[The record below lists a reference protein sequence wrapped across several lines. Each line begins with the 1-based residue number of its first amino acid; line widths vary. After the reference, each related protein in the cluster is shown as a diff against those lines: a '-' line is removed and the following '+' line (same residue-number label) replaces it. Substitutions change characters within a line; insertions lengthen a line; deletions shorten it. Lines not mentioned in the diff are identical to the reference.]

1 MSDSA
6 KLLWQRWHDA
16 DQLLDRVLEVPA
28 DRRAAELARLVG
40 EDGELE
46 ALVLRLLARL
56 DETGGRLAAPA
67 PGVVAGAFKLDAV
80 ARAALED
87 LEPGAVVDRYRVTR
101 RLGRGGMATVY
112 EAVRADGVYSNRAA
126 LKVLRRGLDTED
138 VVRRFLDERQILSR
152 LRHPNIAQLLDGG
165 SLADGRPYLVME
177 LVEGERITD
186 HADRLKLGVPDR
198 LDLFL
203 QVAEA
208 VSAAHRQLVVHRDI
222 KPSNVLVDGD
232 GRVALLDFGI
242 AKLMDG
248 DGEHTTGG
256 IWALT
261 PDYASPE
268 QLAGL
273 PITTVSDVYQL
284 GLLLRELLTGIR
296 PRLDPDRE
304 RPLLSTRPSRLATR
318 DTNGSPPPAE
328 RASARRTVPDR
339 LAAALAGDLDLIIAM
354 AVRAEPAARY
364 PSVDELAADV
374 RRFLKGQPVRAHPE
388 STGYRLRKFAR
399 RNPVL
404 LPAVAVMVL
413 LVAGFITMLATQNRR
428 LERER
433 DLARAATTRA
443 QETQD
448 FLVDVLGSPD
458 PWRPADP
465 DRGRNISVVDALEL
479 STARVRTEL
488 ADQPE
493 LRSALLATI
502 GRVMMGLDRPAEAES
517 LLREAVATRAAAGDD
532 SSAAVSED
540 LRHLADAL
548 SQQDRLD
555 TAHAVLER
563 RLVLERARRPVDGD
577 RLGSVLLQLAEL
589 ESLTGTRDSAER
601 LAEGAVAVVRAANGS
616 TLAGVLQIAADIY
629 RANDHLERSEAA
641 ARESAAILHR
651 RGVGG
656 ATLAVTLH
664 SLAQTLGIR
673 GEVAEARRLFDTTL
687 VLLDATLGPDDGNTI
702 SVRNNYAVLLSNAG
716 DNVGAE
722 RLGREVLASAMRRH
736 GGEGH
741 SRVADAFQNLAA
753 YLLRQGR
760 FQEAVELT
768 QRAEAIYRAVV
779 PGSPRIG
786 ITLLSRT
793 EIELRAGDYR
803 AAARSAAEAAAIFAG
818 RLSVAS
824 APVVMADCRLGRALL
839 ELRQQREAV
848 RVLGGVAERLP
859 GAQLGAVH
867 RIECE
872 ATLAAAGIAAP
883 GPAPVDAHR

>member
-1 MSDSA
+1 M
-6 KLLWQRWHDA
+6 RR
-16 DQLLDRVLEVPA
+16 LLDRV
-28 DRRAAELARLVG
+28 D
-40 EDGELE
+40 E
-46 ALVLRLLARL
+46 A
-56 DETGGRLAAPA
+56 GGGLSAPA
-67 PGVVAGAFKLDAV
+67 AGLVADAFQLDGGS
-80 ARAALED
+80 RGPLED
-87 LEPGAVVDRYRVTR
+87 LEPGRVVDRYRITR
-101 RLGRGGMATVY
+101 RVGRGGMATVY
-112 EAVRADGVYSNRAA
+112 EGVRSDGVYSSQVA

-138 VVRRFLDERQILSR
+138 VVRRFLDERQILST

-165 SLADGRPYLVME
+165 SLEDGRPYLVME

-186 HADRLKLGVPDR
+186 HADRLRLGVSER

-232 GRVALLDFGI
+232 GRVSLLDFGI
-242 AKLMDG
+242 AKLLGG
-248 DGEHTTGG
+248 DAERTAGG
-256 IWALT
+256 VWALT

-268 QLAGL
+268 QLSGL
-273 PITTVSDVYQL
+273 PITTASDVYQL

-318 DTNGSPPPAE
+318 EVTGSPPPAE
-328 RASARRTVPDR
+328 RASARRTVPQK
-339 LAAALAGDLDLIIAM
+339 LAGALGGDLDLIVAM
-354 AVRAEPAARY
+354 AVRREPPERY

-388 STGYRLRKFAR
+388 STGYRLRKLAR
-399 RNPVL
+399 RNPAL
-404 LPAVAVMVL
+404 LPAVAVVVL
-413 LVAGFITMLATQNRR
+413 LVTGFIATLATQNRR

-433 DLARAATTRA
+433 DLAREATIRA

-465 DRGRNISVVDALEL
+465 ERGKNISVVDALEL
-479 STARVRTEL
+479 STTRVRTEL

-502 GRVMMGLDRPAEAES
+502 GRVMMGLDRPGEAES
-517 LLREAVATRAAAGDD
+517 LLREAVATREAAGDD
-532 SSAAVSED
+532 SSAAISEA

-555 TAHAVLER
+555 TAHTVLER
-563 RLVLERARRPVDGD
+563 RLALEEARRPADGD

-589 ESLTGTRDSAER
+589 QSLTGTRDSAER
-601 LAEGAVAVVRAANGS
+601 LAERAVAVVRSSGGG
-616 TLAGVLQIAADIY
+616 TLAALLQLAADIY
-629 RANDHLERSEAA
+629 RSNDHLERSEAA
-641 ARESAAILHR
+641 ARESAEILRR

-664 SLAQTLGIR
+664 SLAQTLGLR
-673 GEVAEARRLFDTTL
+673 GQVSEARRLFDTTL
-687 VLLDATLGPDDGNTI
+687 VLLDATLGPDDANTI
-702 SVRNNYAVLLSNAG
+702 SVRNNYAVLLGNAG
-716 DNVGAE
+716 DNAGAE
-722 RLGREVLASAMRRH
+722 RLGRDVLAAAIRRH

-753 YLLRQGR
+753 YILRQGR
-760 FQEAVELT
+760 YREAVELT

-793 EIELRAGDYR
+793 EIELRAGEYR

-818 RLSVAS
+818 RLPVAS
-824 APVVMADCRLGRALL
+824 APVLMADCRLGRALL
-839 ELRQQREAV
+839 ELGQRREAV
-848 RVLGGVAERLP
+848 ALLGGVVERLP
-859 GAQLGAVH
+859 KSQLVAIH
-867 RIECE
+867 RAECE
-872 ATLAAAGIAAP
+872 ETVAAAGLAVPPTSAI
-883 GPAPVDAHR
+883 DASR